1 MKKNKNFSTLFTDG
15 RISRDPVLLIGEVL
29 FVMLSII
36 IQLNLVYGADQKVT
50 HNGQEFINEVK
61 KNLYKSISATSKSTV
76 EPSYDIKNKSYVNA
90 TSLSVNPGHSEKPEI
105 VTSGEYVYVLWL
117 DDSNGN
123 RDVFFKRS
131 IDYGKTFERTLNLS
145 NRPGGAINP
154 SIVVSDNSQ
163 NVNVIWEHIPGN
175 NGEILFTKSIDKG
188 ATFDAPI
195 NIGNN
200 SGLNGFPHIAVSENN
215 VIFTLWHDTVN
226 GIVLRKSTD
235 SGESFAQPTT
245 LSDKNVDALNP
256 HMAVSKNNIYVTWQ
270 SNSQLKNG
278 EILFVKSTDSGISFT
293 DPTSISKIYKKD
305 KKIVDSEEQN
315 ENVSREYDNFLA
327 FNPRIGFLSGTDQV
341 YVAWY
346 TGFSVRSQSHYFLL
360 MDIFFTRSTDSGTT
374 FETPVSLT
382 DDSGWPKNTDNGA
395 PFETPVS
402 LTDYSGWAITPQM
415 AVSKNNIYVTW
426 QSNPQG
432 KNGEI
437 VFVKSTDNGSSFE
450 SPIVLSGSAG
460 DSVDPK
466 MVISQNN
473 SMSWVW
479 SNNASGNEE
488 VYFLNVDNKGQ
499 AINPQFYAQKDT
511 QLHNDTVADISEKS
525 KNIGLIQRTFTDAA
539 YDNAFYLFY
548 NMKHNNSTNNTK
560 YTNLLSSKII
570 KQHLILPE
578 FEVIL
583 DHLKWFTPKSKITLI
598 TDEDA
603 HDASSLFL
611 DNGTNKYDLIIV
623 GHNEYVTQQEYNN
636 LKSFVAKGGTLILLD
651 GNVFY
656 AEVKYNK
663 ENQTITLVKGHGWEF
678 DGTSANRSVTERW
691 AKETT
696 KWVGSNFCKCFTDD
710 IKFGNNPFGVRH
722 NEEQN
727 VTNDDAKIIL
737 NYEPYDYDENK
748 PNANNLTI
756 ATYELD
762 YKKGRVITFGLY
774 TDDLLFKNDKFKR
787 FFDSLL
793 LYYVF
798 GDNK

>member
-1 MKKNKNFSTLFTDG
+1 MKKNNNFSTLFIEG
-15 RISRDPVLLIGEVL
+15 RISRTPVFLIGAVL
-29 FVMLSII
+29 FVMFSII
-36 IQLNLVYGADQKVT
+36 IQLNFAYGADQNVT
-50 HNGQEFINEVK
+50 HEGHEFIDLVK
-61 KNLYKSISATSKSTV
+61 KNLYKTISASSKSTV

-90 TSLSVNPGHSEKPEI
+90 TSFSVNPGHSEKPEI
-105 VTSGEYVYVLWL
+105 VTRGEHVYVLWL

-154 SIVVSDNSQ
+154 SIVVSDNNQ
-163 NVNVIWEHIPGN
+163 NVYVIWEHIPGN
-175 NGEILFTKSIDKG
+175 NGEIVFTKSIDKG
-188 ATFDAPI
+188 ATFNAPF

-200 SGLNGFPHIAVSENN
+200 SGLNGFPDIAVSENN

-235 SGESFAQPTT
+235 SGESFAQPVT
-245 LSDKNVDALNP
+245 LSEKNVDALN
-256 HMAVSKNNIYVTWQ
+256 
-270 SNSQLKNG
+270 
-278 EILFVKSTDSGISFT
+278 
-293 DPTSISKIYKKD
+293 
-305 KKIVDSEEQN
+305 
-315 ENVSREYDNFLA
+315 
-327 FNPRIGFLSGTDQV
+327 
-341 YVAWY
+341 
-346 TGFSVRSQSHYFLL
+346 
-360 MDIFFTRSTDSGTT
+360 
-374 FETPVSLT
+374 
-382 DDSGWPKNTDNGA
+382 
-395 PFETPVS
+395 
-402 LTDYSGWAITPQM
+402 PQM

-426 QSNPQG
+426 QSNPQD

-437 VFVKSTDNGSSFE
+437 VFVKSTDNGSSFD

-466 MVISQNN
+466 MAISQNN
-473 SMSWVW
+473 SMFWVW

-488 VYFLNVDNKGQ
+488 IYFLNVDNKGE
-499 AINPQFYAQKDT
+499 AINSQLYSGKDT
-511 QLHNDTVADISEKS
+511 LLHNDTVANISEKS

-570 KQHLILPE
+570 KQHGTLPE
-578 FEVIL
+578 FEIIL
-583 DHLKWFTPKSKITLI
+583 DHLKWFTPKSNITLI

-603 HDASSLFL
+603 HDASSFFL
-611 DNGTNKYDLIIV
+611 DNGTNKYDLVIV

-636 LKSFVAKGGTLILLD
+636 LKSFVAKGGTLIFLD

-678 DGTSANRSVTERW
+678 DGTSANRSVIERW

-696 KWVGSNFCKCFTDD
+696 KWVGSNYCICSTDD
-710 IKFGNNPFGVRH
+710 IKFDNNPFGARH

-727 VTNDDAKIIL
+727 VTNQDAKIIL
-737 NYEPYDYDENK
+737 NYEAYDYGENK

-756 ATYELD
+756 ATYELA

-774 TDDLLFKNDKFKR
+774 TDDLLFKNDKFVR

-798 GDNK
+798 GDDK